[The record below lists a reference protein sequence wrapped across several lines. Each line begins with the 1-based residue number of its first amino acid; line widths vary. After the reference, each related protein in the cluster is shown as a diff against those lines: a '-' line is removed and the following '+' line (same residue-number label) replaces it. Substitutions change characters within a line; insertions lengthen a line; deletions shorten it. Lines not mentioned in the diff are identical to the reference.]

1 MEFKEILKNKI
12 DYVEKLLMAYMPKEE
27 GYQKTIMQAMNY
39 SLSAGGKRL
48 RPILTLES
56 CKAVGGN
63 EEDAIPFAMAIE
75 MIHTYSLIHDDLPA
89 LDNDD
94 LRRGKP
100 TNHKVFGEAMATLA
114 GDSLLNYAYEIML
127 SSSLN
132 KENSKKYLKA
142 IYEIAKHAGIYGMIG
157 GQVVDVESE
166 NKIIDK
172 DKLDFIHLNKTA
184 AMIVGCMRAG
194 AIIGDASEEELE
206 KITKYSENIGLSF
219 QIVDDIL
226 DIVGDEKALG
236 KPVGSDI
243 ENHKST
249 YPSLLGLEKSRCI
262 ARQLIEEGKSSI
274 KDLPSEKDF
283 LNQLGDYI
291 ISRDC

>member
-1 MEFKEILKNKI
+1 MEFKNVLKEKI
-12 DYVEKLLMAYMPKEE
+12 DYIETLLNEYMPKEE
-27 GYQKTIMQAMNY
+27 GYQQTIMKAMNY
-39 SLSAGGKRL
+39 SLKAGGKRL

-56 CKAVGGN
+56 CKIVGGR
-63 EEDAIPFAMAIE
+63 EEDVIPFAMAIE

-100 TNHKVFGEAMATLA
+100 TNHKVFGDGMATLA
-114 GDSLLNYAYEIML
+114 GDALLNYAFEIML
-127 SSSLN
+127 SSSIDKKDSN
-132 KENSKKYLKA
+132 KYLKA
-142 IYEIAKHAGIYGMIG
+142 INEIAKHAGIYGMIG

-184 AMIVGCMRAG
+184 AMIIGCMRAG
-194 AIIGDASEEELE
+194 AIIGGASDEELE
-206 KITKYSENIGLSF
+206 KITKYGENIGLSF

-226 DIVGDEKALG
+226 DITGEEDKLG
-236 KPVGSDI
+236 KPIGSDI
-243 ENHKST
+243 ANHKST
-249 YPSLLGLEKSRCI
+249 YPSLLGLEKSREI
-262 ARQLIEEGKSSI
+262 ARQLIEEAKSSI
-274 KDLPSEKDF
+274 DGLSSEIDF